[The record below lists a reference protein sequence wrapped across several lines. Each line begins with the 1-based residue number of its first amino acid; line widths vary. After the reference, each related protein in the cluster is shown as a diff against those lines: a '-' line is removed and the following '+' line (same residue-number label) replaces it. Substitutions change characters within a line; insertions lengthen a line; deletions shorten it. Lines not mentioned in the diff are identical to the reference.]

1 MFLRS
6 DGQFDVRLEVSVFS
20 TEVMIRTYE
29 PQQGQRLP
37 REMNLLLDFSEEVAA
52 FKIEEVVEAG
62 TYKIEEVVHAETV
75 MNSDEVR
82 IGAAKQIIHDHN
94 RLALILPES

>member
-1 MFLRS
+1 MKSHPLKFQ
-6 DGQFDVRLEVSVFS
+6 DAIRL
-20 TEVMIRTYE
+20 
-29 PQQGQRLP
+29 
-37 REMNLLLDFSEEVAA
+37 EEVAA